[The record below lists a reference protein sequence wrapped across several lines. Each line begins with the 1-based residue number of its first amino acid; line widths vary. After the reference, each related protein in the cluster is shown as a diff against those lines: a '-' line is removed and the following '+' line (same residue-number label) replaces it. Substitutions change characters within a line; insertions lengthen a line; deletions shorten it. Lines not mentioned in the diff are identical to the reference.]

1 MMKKIISL
9 LLVLVV
15 SVFFIGCKEKE
26 DPYLL
31 TPEGIP
37 LVAIGG
43 AVDEFNVTT
52 TPGPQ
57 VLQSELVQDN
67 YDVIIAPVTLGAQLS
82 IKGSINYKMAAV
94 ITFDNMYIIARSDK
108 ALSSIS
114 DLEGKTLYAYGQNQP
129 SDIMLKYA
137 LEKSG
142 VNCTIEYADS
152 VATVV
157 SSYFMPGNADYAL
170 VAEPYLSK
178 VKQKLDVKVIDV
190 AEVLRNLDEGSV
202 DFVPQ
207 AAIYVY
213 KDLSKSEV
221 KKILKKLEANINSLK
236 SDASAYAK
244 VLLEKDTNLY
254 PLFTNLGEEVLS
266 GVCANAGISYL
277 KAYDN
282 KAKLEAFFN
291 IVNKANKNLFNDS
304 LPEDELYY
312 K

>member
-1 MMKKIISL
+1 MKK
-9 LLVLVV
+9 VLGLFLALIV
-15 SVFFIGCKEKE
+15 SIFAFGCKEKE
-26 DPYLL
+26 KPYLL
-31 TPEGIP
+31 VPEGIP

-43 AVDEFNVTT
+43 VVDDFNVTT

-67 YDVIIAPVTLGAQLS
+67 YDVIIAPVTLGVQLS
-82 IKGSINYKMAAV
+82 IKGSIYYRIAGL
-94 ITFDNMYIIARSDK
+94 ITFDNMYIIARSNK
-108 ALSSIS
+108 TLSSIK

-152 VATVV
+152 VASVV
-157 SSYFMPGNADYAL
+157 SGYFMPGNADYAL

-190 AEVLRNLDEGSV
+190 AEVLRSLDEGSV
-202 DFVPQ
+202 EFIPQ

-213 KDLSKSEV
+213 KDLGKSET
-221 KKILKKLEANINSLK
+221 KKILKKLEENINSLK
-236 SDASAYAK
+236 NNPSDYAK
-244 VLLEKDTNLY
+244 LLLEKDQNLY
-254 PLFTNLGEEVLS
+254 PLFSNLGEEVLN
-266 GVCANAGISYL
+266 GVCNNAGISFL

-282 KAKLEAFFN
+282 KVKLEKFFR
-291 IVNKANKNLFNDS
+291 IVDKANKNLFNGNV
-304 LPEDELYY
+304 PEEDFYFKY
-312 K
+312 

>member
-1 MMKKIISL
+1 MKKILGL
-9 LLVLVV
+9 LLILIV
-15 SVFFIGCKEKE
+15 SAFTFGCKEKE
-26 DPYLL
+26 SPYLL

-37 LVAIGG
+37 LVAVGG
-43 AVDEFNVTT
+43 VVDEFNVTT

-82 IKGSINYKMAAV
+82 LKGSLNYKMAAL
-94 ITFDNMYIIARSDK
+94 ITFDNMYIVSK
-108 ALSSIS
+108 NNLSSIS

-137 LEKSG
+137 LEKSN
-142 VNCTIEYADS
+142 VNCDIEYVDS

-157 SSYFMPGNADYAL
+157 SGYFMPGNAEYAL

-178 VKQKLDVKVIDV
+178 IKEKIAVNVLDIANVIK
-190 AEVLRNLDEGSV
+190 NLNDGAI
-202 DFVPQ
+202 DFIPQ

-221 KKILKKLEANINSLK
+221 KKILKTIEKNINSLND
-236 SDASAYAK
+236 DASAYAK

-254 PLFTNLGEEVLS
+254 PLFTNLGEEVLK
-266 GVCANAGISYL
+266 GVCANAGINFL

-282 KAKLEAFFN
+282 KNKLDEFFK
-291 IVNKANKNLFNDS
+291 IVDKANKNLFNGNIPD
-304 LPEDELYY
+304 EELYF

>member
-137 LEKSG
+137 LEKSS

-213 KDLSKSEV
+213 KDLSKLEV

-282 KAKLEAFFN
+282 KAKLEAFFS